1 MSDQTSNRARRAARA
16 KTPLTEEER
25 KARRRAKRNL
35 RQAEAMGFLK
45 GVTAMLKPGD
55 LAMDCGANV
64 GVVTRLLADTG
75 AEVISYEPDPYAF
88 EQLSAAV
95 KDRANVRLVNAAV
108 GASSGTVRL
117 MRAAN
122 FDDNMKGASVKSTIV
137 DGGRTIDAGNYVDV
151 ALLNFLEIIRAEI
164 DKRGE
169 IAFVKMDIE
178 GAELDLLEAMDAADL
193 IKGIRCLVVE
203 THERK
208 FADLRPRFRALRETF
223 AAKYPARQVNLD
235 WI

>member
-1 MSDQTSNRARRAARA
+1 VSDETNNKARRAAKA
-16 KTPLTEEER
+16 QNPLSDEER

-35 RQAEAMGFLK
+35 RHAEAMGFLK

-64 GVVTRLLADTG
+64 GVVSALLADTG
-75 AEVISYEPDPYAF
+75 ADVISYEPDPYAF
-88 EQLSAAV
+88 EQLTTAM
-95 KDRANVRLVNAAV
+95 KDRSNVQLVNAAV
-108 GASSGTVRL
+108 GATSGTVRL
-117 MRAAN
+117 MRAEN
-122 FDDNMKGASVKSTIV
+122 FDENMKGASVKSTIV
-137 DGGRTIDAGNYVDV
+137 DGGRMIDSDNYIDV
-151 ALLNFLEIIRAEI
+151 ALMDFLKIIAAEI
-164 DKRGE
+164 EKRGE

-178 GAELDLLEAMDAADL
+178 GAELDLLEAMDAANL
-193 IKGIRCLVVE
+193 IDGIRCLVVE

-208 FADLRPRFRALRETF
+208 FADLRPRFRALREKF

>member
-1 MSDQTSNRARRAARA
+1 MSDQASNRARRAARA
-16 KTPLTEEER
+16 RIPLTEEER

-88 EQLSAAV
+88 EQLTTAV

-137 DGGRTIDAGNYVDV
+137 DGGRTIDADNYVDV

>member
-1 MSDQTSNRARRAARA
+1 M
-16 KTPLTEEER
+16 
-25 KARRRAKRNL
+25 
-35 RQAEAMGFLK
+35 
-45 GVTAMLKPGD
+45 
-55 LAMDCGANV
+55 
-64 GVVTRLLADTG
+64 
-75 AEVISYEPDPYAF
+75 ISYDPDPYAF

-137 DGGRTIDAGNYVDV
+137 DGGRTIDADNYVDV